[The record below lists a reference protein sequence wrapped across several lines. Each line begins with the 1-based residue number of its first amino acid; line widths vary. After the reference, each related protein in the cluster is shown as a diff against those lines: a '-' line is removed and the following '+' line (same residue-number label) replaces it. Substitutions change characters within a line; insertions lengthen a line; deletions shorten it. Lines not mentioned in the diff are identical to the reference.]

1 MAVPFFLGFFLAL
14 FFGLESGAN
23 RFVGAMRAIRS
34 NRDLSCRAVASAVV
48 VMAVLYVA
56 MDSLDLATLL
66 SAIVVLIVF
75 HFDSLFSIFIRTF
88 VLATIFP
95 SSKPI

>member
-1 MAVPFFLGFFLAL
+1 MG
-14 FFGLESGAN
+14 
-23 RFVGAMRAIRS
+23 AIRS
-34 NRDLSCRAVASAVV
+34 DGDLPCRAVASAVV

-75 HFDSLFSIFIRTF
+75 HFRFPLFDFLRTF
-88 VLATIFP
+88 VLASIFP